1 VEKPAAAPKRRSQPR
16 ICDPRR
22 ARSGISLICGK
33 AAAGNRT
40 IHAMQKR
47 QEGAPTPHATW
58 IGAIADEPRILMLLP
73 GLFWAG
79 NAIVAR
85 SIAGEIPPIALAFWR
100 WTVAAILIFPLAWPH
115 LRRDLP
121 LMTRSWPIML
131 LLTALGISIFNT
143 FLYIGAHSTTAIN
156 IVMLQT
162 AMPIVVVIATFL
174 IFGDRL
180 TGRQAA
186 GIAASFG
193 GTLTLISHGDPA
205 VLLGLDFKRGD
216 LWMLAAVVSYA
227 VYTALLRLRPPVHGL
242 SFVFATFA
250 LGASLL
256 LPFYIAESVLDRP
269 MPLSLHAAA
278 AIGYVSVFAS
288 ILAYLA
294 FNRVVALLGANTAGL
309 VVHLVPVFGTVLAV
323 LLLGERLHA
332 YNIVG
337 IALIALGLWLAT
349 RRPA

>member
-1 VEKPAAAPKRRSQPR
+1 MQQQREGGATPR
-16 ICDPRR
+16 
-22 ARSGISLICGK
+22 
-33 AAAGNRT
+33 
-40 IHAMQKR
+40 
-47 QEGAPTPHATW
+47 TPWLA
-58 IGAIADEPRILMLLP
+58 AIANEPRILMLLP

-85 SIAGEIPPIALAFWR
+85 SITDEIPPVALAFWR
-100 WTVAAILIFPLAWPH
+100 WAVAALLIAPLAWPH
-115 LRRDLP
+115 LARDIP
-121 LMTRSWPIML
+121 LMLRKWPIVL
-131 LLTALGISIFNT
+131 VLTTLGVSVFNT
-143 FLYIGAHSTTAIN
+143 FLYIAAHTTTAIN

-174 IFGDRL
+174 IFRDTL

-186 GIAASFG
+186 GIAASFL

-250 LGASLL
+250 LGTILL
-256 LPFYIAESVLDRP
+256 LPFYIAETAWDHP
-269 MPLSLHAAA
+269 MPLSLHAVA
-278 AIGYVSVFAS
+278 AIGYVAVFAS

-294 FNRVVALLGANTAGL
+294 FNRTVELLGANTAGL

-323 LLLGERLHA
+323 LLLGEQLHA
-332 YNIVG
+332 YNLIG

-349 RRPA
+349 RQPARAL